1 MLLPGIWVCH
11 YPGERLRQIPRK
23 RWTKACDRAGL
34 KGKIFHDLRR
44 TAIRNLVRAGVPERV
59 AMTISGHKS
68 RSVFDRCNIVSEV
81 DVIFVKD
88 RMNLRSSEQAAIG
101 DVGTNNLIHNLDD

>member
-1 MLLPGIWVCH
+1 
-11 YPGERLRQIPRK
+11 
-23 RWTKACDRAGL
+23 
-34 KGKIFHDLRR
+34 
-44 TAIRNLVRAGVPERV
+44 
-59 AMTISGHKS
+59 MTISGHKS
-68 RSVFDRCNIVSEV
+68 RSVFDRYNIVSEV